1 MGVNDIKLSP
11 IDFWTPSDPRIK
23 VGRFTYGNP
32 RIMIWTEHESLT
44 VGSFCSI
51 ADNVTIFAGGE
62 HNHNWATT
70 YPLRIAFNSPMANI
84 DGHPASKGPTVIG
97 NDVWIGY
104 GATIMSGV
112 VIGDGA
118 VIGAQ
123 SVVTKDIPPYAICVG
138 NPATVKKMR
147 FDSKTIEK
155 LQALCWWNWS
165 IEKIK
170 LNLHVLCNDDLSELF
185 RINKEVVSHN
195 NLSKSFIGRM
205 LKFYKLKCR
214 NEKK

>member
-1 MGVNDIKLSP
+1 MTEICESEVSS
-11 IDFWTPSDPRIK
+11 IDFWLPTDPRIK

-32 RIMIWTEHESLT
+32 RIMIWTEEESLT

-70 YPLRIAFNSPMANI
+70 YPLRIAFNNPLANI
-84 DGHPASKGPTVIG
+84 DGHPASKGPTIIG

-112 VIGDGA
+112 LIGDGA

-123 SVVTKDIPPYAICVG
+123 SVVTKDVPAYSICVG

-147 FDSKTIEK
+147 FESKTIEK
-155 LQALCWWNWS
+155 LQAMCWWDWP
-165 IEKIK
+165 IDKIRS
-170 LNLHVLCNDDLSELF
+170 NLHLLCNDDLSELLRVHSKPEF
-185 RINKEVVSHN
+185 MS
-195 NLSKSFIGRM
+195 NLNKSFLGYIVALFR
-205 LKFYKLKCR
+205 KS
-214 NEKK
+214 